1 MGVEFGPILRVEM
14 NGVDITPYLVRW
26 TYRVMDTDGIRRHV
40 VWLLDLRAVPLNI
53 GKAHVIGDIV
63 KSRRCFTRRGA
74 ERLGKRWV
82 REMEADHA

>member
-14 NGVDITPYLVRW
+14 NGVDITSYLRRW

-40 VWLLDLRAVPLNI
+40 VWLLDWPGLPRPGRAV
-53 GKAHVIGDIV
+53 AGDIV

-74 ERLGKRWV
+74 EQLGRRWV
-82 REMEADHA
+82 REMEATP